1 MINKSTFADNN
12 LTMYETIVKFL
23 CKCKQEKNL
32 EMFIMFNLKR
42 KQLLREEIKFTNGEM
57 ICLK

>member
-1 MINKSTFADNN
+1 MMINKSSFADNN

-32 EMFIMFNLKR
+32 EMFVMFNLKR
-42 KQLLREEIKFTNGEM
+42 KKLLRR
-57 ICLK
+57 L

>member
-1 MINKSTFADNN
+1 MMINKSSFADNN

-32 EMFIMFNLKR
+32 QMFVMFNLKR
-42 KQLLREEIKFTNGEM
+42 KKQTRAKQRVYSMATTT
-57 ICLK
+57 K